1 MDIKRTLTI
10 KEMKALR
17 EQGYTYDQIAR
28 ISGVSKARVF
38 GLIGKGNPA
47 FAKAL
52 SEKECIYPALRQ
64 WMAANQISRMA
75 LTRQM
80 QDGVAVPY
88 FSTRLGRI
96 LRGEQ
101 EPRKTE
107 IDKLLSITQMTYEQL
122 FAQA

>member
-38 GLIGKGNPA
+38 SLVGKGNPIYIR
-47 FAKAL
+47 AL
-52 SEKECIYPALRQ
+52 TEKECIYPALRQ
-64 WMAANQISRMA
+64 WMTANQISRME

-80 QDGVAVPY
+80 QNGVAVPY
-88 FSTRLGRI
+88 FSTRLSRI

-122 FAQA
+122 FTR

>member
-17 EQGYTYDQIAR
+17 KQGYTYDQIAR
-28 ISGVSKARVF
+28 ISSVSRARVF
-38 GLIGKGNPA
+38 SLIGKGNPA
-47 FAKAL
+47 YMQTIT
-52 SEKECIYPALRQ
+52 EKECIYPNLRQ
-64 WMAANQISRMA
+64 WMNANKISRME

-101 EPRKTE
+101 EPRKSE

-122 FAQA
+122 FARA